1 MVTAKKR
8 NMEKLK
14 KKIDQ
19 LKQGFTE
26 NDFDEFYQDFLNAL
40 NNGEIRAAEPLPDG
54 NWRVNTW
61 VKEGILLLFKHGKII
76 DLSQNMFHFYDKKTL
91 PLKSFSNTNSVRI
104 VPGGTS
110 VRSGSFIGKNVI
122 IMPPAFVN
130 IGAYVD
136 EGTLLDSHS
145 LVGSCAQ
152 IGKRVHLSASAQI
165 GGVLEPV
172 GARPVI
178 VEDDVFI
185 GGNCGIYEGVLVRK
199 RAVIAAGVILTSS
212 TKVYDLANE
221 TVYYSTPNSPLEI
234 PEDAVVVPGTR
245 VLTSNFAAANGL
257 SIYTPLII
265 KYRDKQTEAK
275 SALEQSLRLQ

>member
-1 MVTAKKR
+1 MVTAKRKK
-8 NMEKLK
+8 MEKLK
-14 KKIDQ
+14 QKIKQ
-19 LKQGFTE
+19 LQQVFTE

-40 NNGEIRAAEPLPDG
+40 NNGEIRAAEPHPDG

-61 VKEGILLLFKHGKII
+61 VKEGILLLFKHGKIC
-76 DLSQNMFHFYDKKTL
+76 DLSQKMFHFYDKKTL
-91 PLKSFSNTNSVRI
+91 PLKSFSSPNFVRI

-110 VRSGSFIGKNVI
+110 IRSGSFIGKNVI

-178 VEDDVFI
+178 IEDDVFI

-199 RAVIAAGVILTSS
+199 GAVIAAGVILTSS
-212 TKVYDLANE
+212 TKVFDLVNE
-221 TVYYSTPNSPLEI
+221 MVYNSTPNSPLEI

-245 VLTSNFAAANGL
+245 VLTSNFASANGL

-275 SALEQSLRLQ
+275 SALEQSLRLL